1 MEEISERVNALLDS
15 QLKDWNLASVNYRLL
30 ANVRTR
36 GIDLNDF
43 RLLVQFNPERIRS
56 SAAKVDTKSIE
67 ERPCFLC
74 EKNRP
79 PEQKGVAFSDDM
91 VILVNPFPIFSRHLT
106 IPSEEHILQRIK
118 NNFGKMLDLAKSLP
132 GFVIFYNGPECGASA
147 PDHLH
152 FQAGNRGFLPIEKD
166 FEERRLLTLVKSA
179 SHFEMWQWKHY
190 LRGIISFRGSNVELI
205 IKSFNDIYE
214 GLSEIQKG
222 KPEPMLN
229 ILAYFIEGNWI
240 VHIIPRKLHRPSQYF
255 AEDGK
260 KILLSPASVDLGG
273 VLIVPREEDFEKI
286 TAEDISDIFRQVCLD
301 DSEIKKLTGYA

>member
-1 MEEISERVNALLDS
+1 MEEISDRVKELLDS
-15 QLKDWNLASVNYRLL
+15 QVKKWNLASVNYRLL

-36 GIDLNDF
+36 EIDFNDF

-74 EKNRP
+74 EMNRP
-79 PEQKGVAFSDDM
+79 PEQTGVDFSDDM
-91 VILVNPFPIFSRHLT
+91 VILVNPFPIFPKHLT

-132 GFVIFYNGPECGASA
+132 EFVIFYNGPECGASA

-152 FQAGNRGFLPIEKD
+152 FQAGNKGFLPIEKD
-166 FEERRLLTLVKSA
+166 FEDKRLLTQMKSDR
-179 SHFEMWQWKHY
+179 HFETWQWKHY
-190 LRGIISFRGSNVELI
+190 LRGIISLHGSNVEMI
-205 IKSFNDIYE
+205 MKSFNDIYE
-214 GLSEIQKG
+214 GLSEIQQG

-229 ILAYFIEGNWI
+229 ILVYFADGRWI

-255 AEDGK
+255 AEEEK

-301 DSEIKKLTGYA
+301 DSEINKLTGYA

>member
-1 MEEISERVNALLDS
+1 MEEISDRVKALLDS
-15 QLKDWNLASVNYRLL
+15 QLKEWNLASVNYRLL

-36 GIDLNDF
+36 EIDFNNF

-91 VILVNPFPIFSRHLT
+91 VILVNPFPIFSKHLT

-132 GFVIFYNGPECGASA
+132 EFVIFYNGPECGASA

-152 FQAGNRGFLPIEKD
+152 FQAGIRGFLPIEKD
-166 FEERRLLTLVKSA
+166 FDNNRLLTKVKSA
-179 SHFEMWQWKHY
+179 NQFEMWKWKHY
-190 LRGIISFRGSNVELI
+190 LRGIISLRGSNVELLM
-205 IKSFNDIYE
+205 KSFNGIYE
-214 GLSEIQKG
+214 GLSGIQQG

-229 ILAYFIEGNWI
+229 ILAYFTDGNWI
-240 VHIIPRKLHRPSQYF
+240 VHILPRKLHRPSQYF
-255 AEDGK
+255 AEEEK

-286 TAEDISDIFRQVCLD
+286 TAEDISDIFRQVCFD
-301 DSEIKKLTGYA
+301 DSVINKLTGYA

>member
-1 MEEISERVNALLDS
+1 MEEISDRVKALLDS
-15 QLKDWNLASVNYRLL
+15 QLKEWDLAAVNYRLL

-36 GIDLNDF
+36 EIDFGDLK
-43 RLLVQFNPERIRS
+43 LLVQFNPELIRS

-91 VILVNPFPIFSRHLT
+91 VILVNPFPIFTKHLT

-118 NNFGKMLDLAKSLP
+118 KNFGNMLDLAQALP
-132 GFVIFYNGPECGASA
+132 DFVIFYNGPECGASA

-166 FEERRLLTLVKSA
+166 FEDKRLLTRVKSD
-179 SHFEMWQWKHY
+179 SHFEMWQWEHY
-190 LRGIISFRGSNVELI
+190 LRGIISFQGSNVEMI
-205 IKSFNDIYE
+205 MKSFKEIYE
-214 GLSEIQKG
+214 GLSEIQQG

-229 ILAYFIEGNWI
+229 ILVYFADGNWI
-240 VHIIPRKLHRPSQYF
+240 IHIIPRKLHRPSQYF
-255 AEDGK
+255 AEEEK

-301 DSEIKKLTGYA
+301 DSEIKKLTSYA